1 MLHTILTIQGFFLLF
16 VVILLSMIL
25 YLLLDIGRA
34 MQRRVMAEVHEQ
46 RAVRRP
52 ELNRDGERRRGENVN
67 YNNPTNRN
75 RHPTENDERQG
86 KLFKHHFL
94 NQLDKGSRTEF
105 YIKI

>member
-1 MLHTILTIQGFFLLF
+1 MPHTILTIQGFFLLF

-46 RAVRRP
+46 RAVRP
-52 ELNRDGERRRGENVN
+52 ESNRDGERRRGENVN
-67 YNNPTNRN
+67 YNIPTNRN

-86 KLFKHHFL
+86 
-94 NQLDKGSRTEF
+94 
-105 YIKI
+105 